1 MTPWGKKWE
10 KQEKSG
16 KMRQTNV
23 AIVWVL
29 DWVGLKTTQVRP
41 AFRLQDYTTAQKNE
55 EKKKPPQHHSAYSL
69 SLPHERGKETWK
81 QKYLQH
87 FQTSNLWHQ
96 ETRKSNFVFQ
106 TFDEIGNVKKAQESF
121 SSSTSCLTVGVTQPE
136 WFPTSSS
143 QSDRQS
149 REVWN
154 SPVSLRLK

>member
-69 SLPHERGKETWK
+69 SLPHERGKYGNKNIYNTFRLPICDIKKRESLFFKLLMKLVMWK
-81 QKYLQH
+81 RPRSRFPHLLH
-87 FQTSNLWHQ
+87 VSLWEWLSLNGFPPVPHRV
-96 ETRKSNFVFQ
+96 T
-106 TFDEIGNVKKAQESF
+106 DKAE
-121 SSSTSCLTVGVTQPE
+121 
-136 WFPTSSS
+136 
-143 QSDRQS
+143 
-149 REVWN
+149 N